1 VTASHPRFFLG
12 SSSLTL
18 GNTVIPQTSKDKLYL
33 GCLVAAMVAGM
44 YFSLNSVGYL
54 LGFNATTLALYG
66 IVFTVTSLNWI
77 VRAKPMESQLVYSG
91 LVVVP
96 IATRIFFNMPLFEQI
111 VASTAAL
118 EQLSYMAQVLGIW
131 LMVAVC
137 EESFRA
143 TMMNTAIAWMPAV
156 LGVRGLS
163 LRLKLVE
170 DARGWDDLTAEGK
183 AAAMVF
189 TCVAWIAFHFLQ
201 RPLDFQLYWRYMI
214 WLFVSGITFGY
225 ALVKAGPGCA
235 VVIHVLTNLT
245 A

>member
-1 VTASHPRFFLG
+1 MTRQPHFFQ
-12 SSSLTL
+12 SSKLTL

-33 GCLVAAMVAGM
+33 GCLVAAMGAGM

-66 IVFTVTSLNWI
+66 LVFTVTSLNWI
-77 VRAKPMESQLVYSG
+77 VRQRASQLVYSG

-96 IATRIFFNMPLFEQI
+96 IVTRVFFNMALFEQI
-111 VASTAAL
+111 VASTATL
-118 EQLSYMAQVLGIW
+118 EQVGYMAQVLGIW

-137 EESFRA
+137 EEAFRA
-143 TMMNTAIAWMPAV
+143 TMMNTAIAWMPMM

-170 DARGWDDLTAEGK
+170 DARDWDDLTAEGK

-189 TCVAWIAFHFLQ
+189 TCLAWIAFHFLQ

-214 WLFVSGITFGY
+214 WLFVSGVTFGY

>member
-33 GCLVAAMVAGM
+33 GCLVSAMVAGM

-66 IVFTVTSLNWI
+66 IIFTVTSLNWI

-131 LMVAVC
+131 
-137 EESFRA
+137 
-143 TMMNTAIAWMPAV
+143 WMPAV

-170 DARGWDDLTAEGK
+170 DARDWDDLTAEGK